1 MIGSLILSALTVT
14 WGFNEPKGTL
24 IDPKLPMAALLGNG
38 DVGLVNGDVENGKGF
53 QITKTGFFSCGKLTH
68 SFAVEDR
75 DGIQQV
81 AFGKMIYDFGRPV
94 KFEDTLLTETG
105 DLISKSSDGSIHLRT
120 WIPTG
125 VPVIVTEVLKGK
137 LPKVRFEFKDDPDF
151 PHGENWRKTYN
162 GVPDDKN
169 SWQLTCTADTQVKEG
184 KYLVTTV
191 LLDTEKPPKALS
203 VKTLRK
209 VHEKYWHKW
218 WGRSSVTLNDEV
230 LQRYYDG
237 SLYLLG
243 AGVNKNQ
250 PCGLYAGWVTTD
262 VPLWRNDLHLNY
274 NMISPFYGVYTAN
287 RCEIAQCLVEP
298 MLKAIPLGEEN
309 ALKKLTSLKQDY
321 VETRPELKN
330 GIANAILLPVGM
342 LPNGMTTHGDTCFL
356 AQIMNAP
363 FTAST
368 FCTYYE
374 YTLDDAYL
382 TRVYPFIEKTANF
395 LVAWCEKEKF
405 PNGKYRY
412 NLYDSYGEN
421 EGWGRN
427 CSPTLGCA
435 KHIFAVLSSVEK
447 DAKKRAV
454 WTDYRDHLAD
464 FPLRVYEVKDFKRK
478 ILSLCE
484 TDDCGYMV
492 RGSGAVELEAV
503 IPGEAIG
510 FDSPKELLEC
520 ARNTVDAMFAKCGVG
535 EVAGN
540 INQTPKLFAT
550 AARVGYPAKD
560 LIELF
565 KKHQLN
571 ELWRKNLTINDG
583 YHGIEKSGGIEFI
596 NSMLLQSDNGKV
608 KVFPNWTGKDASFR
622 DLRAKGAFLVSAEM
636 RGGKTANVKVK
647 SLKGGPLEIIINGKT
662 TKLNTIA
669 GKEYR
674 L

>member
-1 MIGSLILSALTVT
+1 M
-14 WGFNEPKGTL
+14 
-24 IDPKLPMAALLGNG
+24 
-38 DVGLVNGDVENGKGF
+38 
-53 QITKTGFFSCGKLTH
+53 
-68 SFAVEDR
+68 
-75 DGIQQV
+75 
-81 AFGKMIYDFGRPV
+81 
-94 KFEDTLLTETG
+94 
-105 DLISKSSDGSIHLRT
+105 
-120 WIPTG
+120 
-125 VPVIVTEVLKGK
+125 IVTEVIKGE
-137 LPKVRFEFKDDPDF
+137 LPKVSFEFKDDPDF
-151 PHGENWRKTYN
+151 PHGANWRKTYN
-162 GVPDDKN
+162 GVPNDKR

-191 LLDTEKPPKALS
+191 LLDTEKPPKPFS
-203 VKTLRK
+203 IKTLRK
-209 VHEKYWHKW
+209 SHEAYWSDW

-243 AGVNKNQ
+243 AGVNKHQ

-262 VPLWRNDLHLNY
+262 APLWRNDLHLNY
-274 NMISPFYGVYTAN
+274 NMIAPFYGVYTAN
-287 RCEIAQCLVEP
+287 RAEIAQCMVEP

-309 ALKKLTSLKQDY
+309 ALKRLSSLKKDY
-321 VETRPELKN
+321 VESRPEIKN

-342 LPNGMTTHGDTCFL
+342 LPNGMSTHGDTCFWV
-356 AQIMNAP
+356 QIMNAP

-395 LVAWCEKEKF
+395 LVAWCEKE
-405 PNGKYRY
+405 PLSTGGYRY
-412 NLYDSYGEN
+412 NLYDSYGEK

-484 TDDCGYMV
+484 TDDCRNMV

-510 FDSPKELLEC
+510 FDSPKELLRC
-520 ARNTVDAMFAKCGVG
+520 ATNTVDAMFAKVG
-535 EVAGN
+535 NSWKVSGN

-550 AARVGYPAKD
+550 AARVGYPAAE
-560 LIELF
+560 LVHLF
-565 KKHQLN
+565 KKTQLD
-571 ELWRKNLTINDG
+571 RKWQKNFTIHDG

-608 KVFPNWTGKDASFR
+608 KVFPNWTGTDASFR
-622 DLRAKGAFLVSAEM
+622 DLRTKGAFLVSAEM